1 MHMLPDTPRRRVTL
15 LPVALLLLGACGGT
29 AAAPAPAPTPAPTPQ
44 VAPRDTSPAPPAPTA
59 APPAPLPPVFG
70 DFATRGVMV
79 FPLQRYAVGD
89 SGWMSAASATGRPR
103 AALLDSALTA
113 ALRDRG
119 LDGKWSLA
127 PNTSR
132 VAQREVMNRTDP
144 RSLSTVGLAPSR
156 RRNDLDLREP
166 LGSQLRALV
175 AMVPEVRYVLL
186 PLEARVAS
194 THAGLKQATLRIAL
208 LDARMSTVVS
218 FPDVMGPPA
227 ADESAAVRGVALRFA
242 DLVVAP

>member
-1 MHMLPDTPRRRVTL
+1 MLPDTPRRRRVPL
-15 LPVALLLLGACGGT
+15 LPLALSVLLGACGGGKPAAAT
-29 AAAPAPAPTPAPTPQ
+29 SPAPQPAGRDTTPVRAAAAP
-44 VAPRDTSPAPPAPTA
+44 VAASPAPPA
-59 APPAPLPPVFG
+59 VFNE
-70 DFATRGVMV
+70 FATRAVMV

-103 AALLDSALTA
+103 AAQLDSALTI

-119 LDGKWSLA
+119 LEPKWSLP

-132 VAQREVMNRTDP
+132 VAQREVINRTDP

-166 LGSQLRALV
+166 LGSQLRSLIALV
-175 AMVPEVRYVLL
+175 PDARYVVL
-186 PLEARVAS
+186 PLEARVVITA
-194 THAGLKQATLRIAL
+194 AGTRQATLRIAL
-208 LDARMSTVVS
+208 LDARLSTVVS
-218 FPDVMGPPA
+218 FPDVVGPPG
-227 ADESAAVRGVALRFA
+227 ADEAAALRGVALRFA